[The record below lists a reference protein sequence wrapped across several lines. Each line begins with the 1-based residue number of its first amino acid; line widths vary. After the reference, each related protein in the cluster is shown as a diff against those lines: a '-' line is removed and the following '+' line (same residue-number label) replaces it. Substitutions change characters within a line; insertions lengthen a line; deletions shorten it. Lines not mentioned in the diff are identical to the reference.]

1 MKKWREKWTDREQ
14 KNASPLIVMNGA
26 EPKTRNN
33 NVIEMVKGK
42 QIAQSAMNVKQPSN
56 QQHDE
61 NKTSVEVK
69 VQQVDRKVEVAN
81 VLKERSPQP
90 QKISPKKDPLEIV
103 QNQVKHKSP
112 VVERTSI
119 GHNEE
124 VKQIHTPPKSNG
136 RSGNHSKNH
145 SPHTSAKHFS
155 PAKTVEEYNEVYRML
170 EEMAG
175 IVKMNLD
182 NP

>member
-1 MKKWREKWTDREQ
+1 M
-14 KNASPLIVMNGA
+14 
-26 EPKTRNN
+26 
-33 NVIEMVKGK
+33 
-42 QIAQSAMNVKQPSN
+42 
-56 QQHDE
+56 
-61 NKTSVEVK
+61 EVK
-69 VQQVDRKVEVAN
+69 VQPQVDRKVVEVTN
-81 VLKERSPQP
+81 ILKERSPQP
-90 QKISPKKDPLEIV
+90 QRISPKKDPLELV

-119 GHNEE
+119 GHHEE
-124 VKQIHTPPKSNG
+124 VKQSHTPSKANG
-136 RSGNHSKNH
+136 RSGKNSKNH

-155 PAKTVEEYNEVYRML
+155 PAQTVEEYNEVYRML